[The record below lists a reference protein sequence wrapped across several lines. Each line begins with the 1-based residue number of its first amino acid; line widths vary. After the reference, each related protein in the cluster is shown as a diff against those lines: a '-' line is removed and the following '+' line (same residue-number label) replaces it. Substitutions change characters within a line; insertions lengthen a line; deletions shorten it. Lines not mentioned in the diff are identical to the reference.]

1 MAMERTE
8 ENDTLPHRLLDGC
21 QHGFPLTPRP
31 FGVLAAR
38 LGTTE
43 ARVLDAFR
51 EMRRDG
57 LVGRIGAVYRTNTV
71 GSSCLAAI
79 GVPPARLEE
88 VAALVCSFPEVNHNY
103 EREHSFN
110 LWFVVTAPDQ
120 ARRDAVL
127 DAIEV
132 ETGLRVLRLPMV
144 EDYHLDLGFK
154 LSWA

>member
-1 MAMERTE
+1 MDRTE
-8 ENDTLPHRLLDGC
+8 EDDNLPHRLLDGC
-21 QHGFPLTPRP
+21 QRDFPLTPRP
-31 FGVLAAR
+31 FGALAAR

-51 EMRRDG
+51 DMRKEG

-79 GVPPARLEE
+79 GVPLERLDE

-103 EREHSFN
+103 EREHAFN

-127 DAIEV
+127 DAIET
-132 ETGLRVLRLPMV
+132 ESGLRVLRLPML
-144 EDYHLDLGFK
+144 EDFHLDLGFK
-154 LSWA
+154 LSWS